1 MERKFEQHI
10 RAAVEPDARA
20 RIADFLKY
28 LVTVSDFP
36 ARNYV
41 DACVAGLSH
50 RRDLLTDSLL
60 VRSGVNPIEHV
71 RRRDNGLNSVF
82 GGGVAHGDRFFQ
94 RDRSIVDFRQH
105 VAMNVNHPCQIK
117 RAWRNSHAGNR
128 KLLLARFR
136 TVYLRATIGNG
147 IINDQIIAFK
157 PAPNSITSSGRA
169 KTRMNLPNVM
179 MRMPAYSPAGHF
191 DAHSMSTY

>member
-105 VAMNVNHPCQIK
+105 VAMNVNH
-117 RAWRNSHAGNR
+117 
-128 KLLLARFR
+128 
-136 TVYLRATIGNG
+136 
-147 IINDQIIAFK
+147 QIIAFK
-157 PAPNSITSSGRA
+157 PAPNSITCSGRA